1 MSKLVKLVNT
11 SDESL
16 HFPHIG
22 TFLPKG
28 SLEVSEEN
36 AEILLR
42 NKSLKLAT
50 PEGKKSVKGVSHDRS
65 MKGIE
70 RE

>member
-1 MSKLVKLVNT
+1 MVTLKNT
-11 SDESL
+11 SSEDM

-22 TFLPKG
+22 TIPAG
-28 SLEVSEEN
+28 GTISVSKED

-42 NKSLKLAT
+42 NHDIKREDSPRST
-50 PEGKKSVKGVSHDRS
+50 KGVSRDRS

>member
-1 MSKLVKLVNT
+1 MSKTVTLVNT
-11 SDESL
+11 TDESL

-28 SLEVSEEN
+28 SLEVSEAN

-42 NKSLKLAT
+42 NKALKLAA
-50 PEGKKSVKGVSHDRS
+50 PEGKKTVKGVSHDRS

-70 RE
+70 RD